1 MLMLYLW
8 MVMITQLKSK
18 FKEFHVK
25 HLKDIKDFTP
35 VEQVKKALSQTNPLT
50 CLAYDADW
58 GENGWQIVNLV
69 KHDAQDGCFIDTN
82 GGSQEDDAIIVIG
95 TPTEADN
102 IAVDIACTNM
112 KLRLTKKRETKY
124 LDGTWVTCT
133 EEQLKT
139 FAQEKLSEGKILD
152 AMNYLAFAV
161 ALGYDYEV

>member
-1 MLMLYLW
+1 M
-8 MVMITQLKSK
+8 
-18 FKEFHVK
+18 K

-50 CLAYDADW
+50 CLAYDEEW

-69 KHDAQDGCFIDTN
+69 SYDEQDECFVDAEGCSCADDCIIII
-82 GGSQEDDAIIVIG
+82 GS
-95 TPTEADN
+95 PLEADN
-102 IAVDIACTNM
+102 IAVEIACTNM

-124 LDGTWVTCT
+124 PDGTWVTCT